1 MFHLTDGFTTDLPF
15 DFGGTG
21 MGMSMAV
28 TALMTVSAPAIA
40 QTTPSPDAALN
51 TSVPVVVIVR
61 VPKPWY
67 APKAIVVGKMR
78 DTMPEY
84 ASLNGLA
91 FKAFSFER
99 QSGDYG
105 GVYYWRDASSAKMWF
120 NPAWFERV
128 KKERGSDAQ
137 LRYFDALVSVDNT
150 PGGTPINADS
160 TAVVTLV
167 EIPVPA
173 GISRDRLNAEFVAAL
188 PVYQKIP
195 GLLRKHFTAS
205 SGGNGNGNASNTFGG
220 VYIWKDEASA
230 KNWFNAAWH
239 ERVVKSYGQ
248 DAKIEWFDAPVLL
261 PTQNAGNMPRAGAMV
276 VAP

>member
-1 MFHLTDGFTTDLPF
+1 MFHLTDGFTTDLSF
-15 DFGGTG
+15 EFGG

-28 TALMTVSAPAIA
+28 AALMSVPAPAIA
-40 QTTPSPDAALN
+40 QTILSLDAGLN
-51 TSVPVVVIVR
+51 ASVSVVVIVR

-78 DTMPEY
+78 DTLPEY
-84 ASLNGLA
+84 ANLDGLA

-99 QSGDYG
+99 QSGDFG
-105 GVYYWRDASSAKMWF
+105 GVYYWRDPASAQAWF
-120 NPAWFERV
+120 NAAWFERV
-128 KKERGSDAQ
+128 KKERGSGAQ
-137 LRYFDALVSVDNT
+137 VRYFDALVSIDNSR
-150 PGGTPINADS
+150 GGTPVNADS

-173 GISRDRLNAEFVAAL
+173 GVSREMLNTEFVAAV

-195 GLLRKHFTAS
+195 GLLRKHFTV
-205 SGGNGNGNASNTFGG
+205 SGGENGKGGDSGRFGG
-220 VYIWKDEASA
+220 VYIWKDETSASA
-230 KNWFNAAWH
+230 WFNAAWH
-239 ERVVKSYGQ
+239 ERVRKTYGQ

-261 PTQNAGNMPRAGAMV
+261 PTQNASNAPRAGAML